1 MSDLP
6 ELADARPPAGPVGN
20 HPTATAY
27 AGQVVAFGTRH
38 GKEHQVAPA
47 FADVLRAEVVAP
59 SDLDTD
65 QFGTFSGE
73 TPRTLAPIDAARAK
87 ARLAMTALATPYG
100 LASEASYGPLP
111 GVGLPGHEEILIF
124 LDAHHD
130 IEVVEGERT
139 LTTPAGQCLA
149 ANLNQAQPFLDQAH
163 FPAQAIIVRP
173 AGGSQS
179 LRIHKGVTDRNHLEQ
194 AIQQAAATSADG
206 HALLEPDLRAH
217 HNPTRRALLHRIA
230 HRLARR
236 LATTCPA
243 CSTPG
248 YGRIS
253 TRIGLP
259 CAACGWPTDLVTAD
273 IHGCQ
278 RCRHQDRR
286 PRPDT
291 SAEPRWCDR
300 CNP

>member
-1 MSDLP
+1 MTRTPGVSTPDQ
-6 ELADARPPAGPVGN
+6 PAAPS
-20 HPTATAY
+20 PTTAY

-47 FADVLRAEVVAP
+47 FAAVLHAEVVTP
-59 SDLDTD
+59 PDLDTD

-73 TPRTLAPIDAARAK
+73 TSRTLSSVDAARAK

-111 GVGLPGHEEILIF
+111 GLGLPGHEELLIF
-124 LDAHHD
+124 LDAERD

-139 LTTPAGQCLA
+139 LTTPAGGCRA
-149 ANLNQAQPFLDQAH
+149 ASLNEAQAFLDQAG
-163 FPAQAIIVRP
+163 FPAQAIIVR
-173 AGGSQS
+173 AAAADQ
-179 LRIHKGVTDRNHLEQ
+179 LQIHKGITDLHDLEQ
-194 AIQQAAATSADG
+194 AIRAAAARSAAG

-217 HNPTRRALLHRIA
+217 HNPTRRALLARLG
-230 HRLARR
+230 HRLAQR
-236 LATTCPA
+236 LATACPA

-248 YGRIS
+248 YGRIT

-259 CAACGWPTDLVTAD
+259 CAACGWPTDVVSAD

-278 RCRHQDRR
+278 RCHHQYSR
-286 PRPDT
+286 PRRDT
-291 SAEPRWCDR
+291 TAEPRWCDR